1 MPVLGLQKHP
11 ASAESALQL
20 IVADYQSALPRTR
33 SGAALAVKACAG
45 HFEGDMLMTAL
56 HFLLEH
62 GLADMAHVPDQK
74 ATVSEQMM
82 QAGKATATL
91 LVPLSPN
98 GWYRTVACN
107 AARNV
112 LQCRRHPL
120 VSQQSYRSKSYSS
133 RRWVLIALLVCGRSV
148 TACLVLQCCMQC
160 SAVQAGTRWLHGRAT
175 GTSVTPDIGRW

>member
-45 HFEGDMLMTAL
+45 HFEGNMLMTAL

-82 QAGKATATL
+82 QAGKDTATL
-91 LVPLSPN
+91 LV
-98 GWYRTVACN
+98 
-107 AARNV
+107 
-112 LQCRRHPL
+112 
-120 VSQQSYRSKSYSS
+120 
-133 RRWVLIALLVCGRSV
+133 
-148 TACLVLQCCMQC
+148 
-160 SAVQAGTRWLHGRAT
+160 
-175 GTSVTPDIGRW
+175 TSMSM